1 VRLLQTGIDANKVE
15 FSSSALGT
23 SPLWKRGVS
32 GDFYI
37 DALKRFDHLDRLE
50 RFELT
55 AFR

>member
-23 SPLWKRGVS
+23 SPLWKRGVR